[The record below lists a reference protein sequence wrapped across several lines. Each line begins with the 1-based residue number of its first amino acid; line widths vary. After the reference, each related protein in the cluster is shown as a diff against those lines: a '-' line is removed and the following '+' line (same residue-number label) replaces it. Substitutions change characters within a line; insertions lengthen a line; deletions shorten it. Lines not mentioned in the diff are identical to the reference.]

1 MKTMK
6 YLKLALLALVAAFA
20 TTSCMDDD
28 WKDPNSETSPY
39 GNNSIQEDKNQLK
52 TIAELKEI
60 YGKKQKDAINDTVR
74 IADGTQIKGIVTGN
88 DIEGNIYSQISI
100 QYECDKPN
108 GKPNEKVTS
117 GIIISVA
124 QGGLSGQLPIGQE
137 VLINVGGL
145 YYGTYRSQPQLGV
158 AYHDSSKDQ
167 NYPSRISRADWQN
180 RFKVI
185 GKPDASKIK
194 VQVFSTNPDTLK
206 GELNVAD
213 LLDADV
219 AYKYAGCLVTLKGVE
234 FAMGDGKTTL
244 APEDEGKTLGY
255 GVTRY
260 FKGYDKTNKQIGIR
274 TSCYAD
280 FAANLVP
287 QGVVDV
293 TGVLSC
299 YKSSAKYN
307 HTVQLALRR
316 FSDIKASE
324 SK

>member
-6 YLKLALLALVAAFA
+6 YLKLALLALVAVFA

-39 GNNSIQEDKNQLK
+39 GNNSIQEDKALLK
-52 TIAELKEI
+52 HIAELKEI
-60 YGKKQKDAINDTVR
+60 YGKKQKDEINDTVR

-88 DIEGNIYSQISI
+88 DVEGNIYSQISI
-100 QYECDKPN
+100 QDDSDKP
-108 GKPNEKVTS
+108 

-124 QGGLSGQLPIGQE
+124 QGGLSGQLQIGQE

-158 AYHDSSKDQ
+158 AYHDTSKDQ

-194 VQVFSTNPDTLK
+194 VQVFSTNPDASK

>member
-6 YLKLALLALVAAFA
+6 YLKLALLALVAVFA

-39 GNNSIQEDKNQLK
+39 GNNSIQETNVVS
-52 TIAELKEI
+52 IAELKNT
-60 YGKKQKDAINDTVR
+60 YGPKQKDEINDTVR

-100 QYECDKPN
+100 QDESDNPNKP
-108 GKPNEKVTS
+108 GEKVPS

-124 QGGLSGQLPIGQE
+124 QGGLSGQLQIGQE

-194 VQVFSTNPDTLK
+194 VKVFSTNPDTSK

>member
-6 YLKLALLALVAAFA
+6 YLKLALLALVAVFA

-39 GNNSIQEDKNQLK
+39 GNNSLNVDKEHLK
-52 TIAELKEI
+52 TIAELKEA
-60 YGKKQKDAINDTVR
+60 YEKNDGSVNYAVR
-74 IADGTQIKGIVTGN
+74 IADGTQIKGVVTGN
-88 DIEGNIYSQISI
+88 DVEGNIYSQISI
-100 QYECDKPN
+100 QDDSDKP
-108 GKPNEKVTS
+108 

-124 QGGLSGQLPIGQE
+124 QGGLSGQLQIGQE

-145 YYGTYRSQPQLGV
+145 YYGAYRSQPQLGV
-158 AYHDSSKDQ
+158 NYHDTSKDQ
-167 NYPSRISRADWQN
+167 YYPSRISRVDWQN

-194 VQVFSTNPDTLK
+194 VKVFSTNPDASK

-274 TSCYAD
+274 TSCYAE

-299 YKSSAKYN
+299 YKSNAKYN

>member
-6 YLKLALLALVAAFA
+6 YLKLALLALVAVFT

-39 GNNSIQEDKNQLK
+39 GNNSIQETNVMS
-52 TIAELKEI
+52 IAELKNT
-60 YGKKQKDAINDTVR
+60 YGPKQKDEINDTVR

-88 DIEGNIYSQISI
+88 DVEGNIYSQISI
-100 QYECDKPN
+100 QDDSDKP
-108 GKPNEKVTS
+108 

-124 QGGLSGQLPIGQE
+124 QGGLSGQLQIGQE

-145 YYGTYRSQPQLGV
+145 YYGAYRSQPQLGV

-167 NYPSRISRADWQN
+167 YYPSRISRADWQN

-194 VQVFSTNPDTLK
+194 VQVFSTNPDTSK

-260 FKGYDKTNKQIGIR
+260 FKGYDKTDKQIGIR
-274 TSCYAD
+274 TSCYAE

>member
-6 YLKLALLALVAAFA
+6 YLKLALLALVAVFA

-39 GNNSIQEDKNQLK
+39 GNNSIQETNVVS
-52 TIAELKEI
+52 IAELKNT
-60 YGKKQKDAINDTVR
+60 YGPKQKDEINDTVR

-88 DIEGNIYSQISI
+88 DVEGNIYNQISI
-100 QYECDKPN
+100 QDESDKP
-108 GKPNEKVTS
+108 

-124 QGGLSGQLPIGQE
+124 QGGLSGQLQIGQE

-194 VQVFSTNPDTLK
+194 VQVFSTNPDASK

-260 FKGYDKTNKQIGIR
+260 FKGYEKTNKQIGIR
-274 TSCYAD
+274 TSCYAE

-299 YKSSAKYN
+299 YKSSAKHN

-316 FSDIKASE
+316 LSDIKASE

>member
-1 MKTMK
+1 MK
-6 YLKLALLALVAAFA
+6 YLKLALLALVAVFA
-20 TTSCMDDD
+20 TASCMDDD
-28 WKDPNSETSPY
+28 WKEPNSETSPY
-39 GNNSIQEDKNQLK
+39 GNNSIQETNVVP
-52 TIAELKEI
+52 IAELKET

-88 DIEGNIYSQISI
+88 DIEGNIYSQIAI
-100 QYECDKPN
+100 QDESDKP
-108 GKPNEKVTS
+108 

-124 QGGLSGQLPIGQE
+124 QGGLSGQLQIGQE

-180 RFKVI
+180 RFKII

-194 VQVFSTNPDTLK
+194 VQVFSTNPDASK
-206 GELNVAD
+206 GELNIAD
-213 LLDADV
+213 LIQADV
-219 AYKYAGCLVTLKGVE
+219 AYKYAGCLVTLKDVE
-234 FAMGDGKTTL
+234 FVKGDGTTTL
-244 APEDEGKTLGY
+244 APESEGKDLGY

-280 FAANLVP
+280 FAAELVP
-287 QGVVDV
+287 QGKLDV

-299 YKSSAKYN
+299 YKSSDKYN

-316 FSDIKASE
+316 YADFKL
-324 SK
+324 K

>member
-6 YLKLALLALVAAFA
+6 YLKLALLALVAVFA

-39 GNNSIQEDKNQLK
+39 GNNSIQEDKDLLK
-52 TIAELKEI
+52 HIAELKEI
-60 YGKKQKDAINDTVR
+60 YGKKQKDEINDTVR

-100 QYECDKPN
+100 QDESDNPNKP
-108 GKPNEKVTS
+108 GEKVTS

-124 QGGLSGQLPIGQE
+124 QGGLSGQLQIGQE

-194 VQVFSTNPDTLK
+194 VQVFSTNPDVSK

>member
-1 MKTMK
+1 MKTIK
-6 YLKLALLALVAAFA
+6 YLKLALLALVAVFT

-39 GNNSIQEDKNQLK
+39 GNNSIQETNVMS
-52 TIAELKEI
+52 IAELKNT
-60 YGKKQKDAINDTVR
+60 YGPKQKDEINDTVR

-100 QYECDKPN
+100 QDDSDKP
-108 GKPNEKVTS
+108 

-124 QGGLSGQLPIGQE
+124 QGGLSGQLQIGQE

-194 VQVFSTNPDTLK
+194 VQVFSTNPDTSK

-274 TSCYAD
+274 TSCYAE

>member
-6 YLKLALLALVAAFA
+6 YLKLALLALVAVFA
-20 TTSCMDDD
+20 TASCMDDD

-39 GNNSIQEDKNQLK
+39 GNNSLNVDKEHLK
-52 TIAELKEI
+52 TIAELKEA
-60 YGKKQKDAINDTVR
+60 YEKNDGSVNYAVR

-88 DIEGNIYSQISI
+88 DVEGNIYSQISI
-100 QYECDKPN
+100 QDESDKP
-108 GKPNEKVTS
+108 

-124 QGGLSGQLPIGQE
+124 QGGLSGQLQIGQE

-145 YYGTYRSQPQLGV
+145 YYGAYRSQPQLGV
-158 AYHDSSKDQ
+158 NYHDTSKDQ
-167 NYPSRISRADWQN
+167 YYPSRISRADWQN

-194 VQVFSTNPDTLK
+194 VQVFSTNPDASK

>member
-6 YLKLALLALVAAFA
+6 YLKLALLALVAVFT

-39 GNNSIQEDKNQLK
+39 GNNSIQETNVMS
-52 TIAELKEI
+52 IAELKNT
-60 YGKKQKDAINDTVR
+60 YGPKQKDEINDTVR

-88 DIEGNIYSQISI
+88 DIEGNVYSQISI
-100 QYECDKPN
+100 QDDSDKP
-108 GKPNEKVTS
+108 

-124 QGGLSGQLPIGQE
+124 QGGLSGQLQIGQE

-194 VQVFSTNPDTLK
+194 VQVFSTNPDTSK

-274 TSCYAD
+274 TSCYAE

>member
-6 YLKLALLALVAAFA
+6 YLKLALLALVAVFA

-39 GNNSIQEDKNQLK
+39 GNNSIQEDKALLK

-100 QYECDKPN
+100 QDESDKP
-108 GKPNEKVTS
+108 

-124 QGGLSGQLPIGQE
+124 QGGLSGQLQIGQE

-194 VQVFSTNPDTLK
+194 VQVFSTNPDTSN

-274 TSCYAD
+274 TSCYAE

>member
-1 MKTMK
+1 M
-6 YLKLALLALVAAFA
+6 V
-20 TTSCMDDD
+20 
-28 WKDPNSETSPY
+28 
-39 GNNSIQEDKNQLK
+39 
-52 TIAELKEI
+52 TIAELKAK
-60 YGKKQKDAINDTVR
+60 YGPKQKDAINDTVR
-74 IADGTQIKGIVTGN
+74 IEDGTQIKGIVTGN
-88 DIEGNIYSQISI
+88 DIEGNIYSQIAI
-100 QYECDKPN
+100 QDESDKP
-108 GKPNEKVTS
+108 

-124 QGGLSGQLPIGQE
+124 QGGLSGQLQIGQE

-180 RFKVI
+180 RFKSI

-194 VQVFSTNPDTLK
+194 VQVFSTNPDASK
-206 GELNVAD
+206 GELNIAD
-213 LLDADV
+213 LIQADV
-219 AYKYAGCLVTLKGVE
+219 AYKYAGCLVTLKDVE
-234 FAMGDGKTTL
+234 FVKGDGTTTL
-244 APEDEGKTLGY
+244 APESEGKDLGY

-280 FAANLVP
+280 FAAELVP
-287 QGVVDV
+287 QGKLDV

-299 YKSSAKYN
+299 YKSSDKYN

-316 FSDIKASE
+316 YADFKL
-324 SK
+324 K

>member
-6 YLKLALLALVAAFA
+6 YLKLALLALVAVFA
-20 TTSCMDDD
+20 TTSCMDAD

-39 GNNSIQEDKNQLK
+39 GNNSIQETNVVS
-52 TIAELKEI
+52 IAELKNT
-60 YGKKQKDAINDTVR
+60 YGPKQKDEINDTVR

-88 DIEGNIYSQISI
+88 DVEGNIYSQISI
-100 QYECDKPN
+100 QDESDKP
-108 GKPNEKVTS
+108 

-124 QGGLSGQLPIGQE
+124 QGGLSGQLQIGQE

-185 GKPDASKIK
+185 GKPNASKIK
-194 VQVFSTNPDTLK
+194 VQVFSTNPDASK

>member
-1 MKTMK
+1 MK
-6 YLKLALLALVAAFA
+6 YLKLALLALVAVFA
-20 TTSCMDDD
+20 TASCMDDD
-28 WKDPNSETSPY
+28 WKEPNSETSPY
-39 GNNSIQEDKNQLK
+39 GNNSIQETNVV
-52 TIAELKEI
+52 TIAELKAK
-60 YGKKQKDAINDTVR
+60 YGPKQKDAINDTVR

-88 DIEGNIYSQISI
+88 DIEGNIYSQIAI
-100 QYECDKPN
+100 QDESDKP
-108 GKPNEKVTS
+108 

-124 QGGLSGQLPIGQE
+124 QGGLSGQLQIGQE

-180 RFKVI
+180 RFKAI

-194 VQVFSTNPDTLK
+194 VQVFCANPDASK
-206 GELNVAD
+206 GELNIAD
-213 LLDADV
+213 LIQADV
-219 AYKYAGCLVTLKGVE
+219 AYKYAGCLVTLKDVE
-234 FAMGDGKTTL
+234 FVKGDGTTTL
-244 APEDEGKTLGY
+244 APESEGKDLGY

-280 FAANLVP
+280 FAAELVP
-287 QGVVDV
+287 QGKLDV

-299 YKSSAKYN
+299 YKSSDKYN

-316 FSDIKASE
+316 YADFKL
-324 SK
+324 K

>member
-6 YLKLALLALVAAFA
+6 YLKLAILALVAVFA
-20 TTSCMDDD
+20 TASCMDDD

-39 GNNSIQEDKNQLK
+39 GNNSIQETNVMP
-52 TIAELKEI
+52 IAELKKAYE
-60 YGKKQKDAINDTVR
+60 KNDGSVNYVVR
-74 IADGTQIKGIVTGN
+74 IADGTQIKGVVTGN

-100 QYECDKPN
+100 QDDSDKP
-108 GKPNEKVTS
+108 

-124 QGGLSGQLPIGQE
+124 QGGLSGQLQIGQE

-145 YYGTYRSQPQLGV
+145 YYGAYRSQPQLGV
-158 AYHDSSKDQ
+158 NYHDTSKDQ
-167 NYPSRISRADWQN
+167 YYPSRISRADWQN

-194 VQVFSTNPDTLK
+194 VQVFSTNPDASK

>member
-6 YLKLALLALVAAFA
+6 YLKLALLALVAVFA

-39 GNNSIQEDKNQLK
+39 GNNSIQETNVMSIDSLK
-52 TIAELKEI
+52 II
-60 YGKKQKDAINDTVR
+60 YGPKQKDEINDTVR

-100 QYECDKPN
+100 QDDSDKP
-108 GKPNEKVTS
+108 

-124 QGGLSGQLPIGQE
+124 QGGLSGQLQIGQE

-194 VQVFSTNPDTLK
+194 VQVFSTNPDASK

-274 TSCYAD
+274 TSCYAE

>member
-1 MKTMK
+1 MK
-6 YLKLALLALVAAFA
+6 YLKLALLALVAVFA
-20 TTSCMDDD
+20 TASCMDDD
-28 WKDPNSETSPY
+28 WKEPNSETSPY
-39 GNNSIQEDKNQLK
+39 GNNSIQETNVVS
-52 TIAELKEI
+52 IAELKET
-60 YGKKQKDAINDTVR
+60 YGKKQKDKINDMVR

-88 DIEGNIYSQISI
+88 DIEGNIYSQIAI
-100 QYECDKPN
+100 QDESDKPN
-108 GKPNEKVTS
+108 KPGEKVPS

-124 QGGLSGQLPIGQE
+124 QGGLSGQLQIGQE

-180 RFKVI
+180 RFKII

-194 VQVFSTNPDTLK
+194 VQVFSTNPDASK
-206 GELNVAD
+206 GELNIAD
-213 LLDADV
+213 LIQADV
-219 AYKYAGCLVTLKGVE
+219 AYKYAGCLVTLKDVE
-234 FAMGDGKTTL
+234 FVNGDGTTTL
-244 APEDEGKTLGY
+244 APESEGKDLGY

-280 FAANLVP
+280 FAAELVP
-287 QGVVDV
+287 QGKLDV

-299 YKSSAKYN
+299 YKSSDKYN

-316 FSDIKASE
+316 YADFKL
-324 SK
+324 K

>member
-1 MKTMK
+1 MK
-6 YLKLALLALVAAFA
+6 YLKLALLALVAVFA
-20 TTSCMDDD
+20 TASCMDDD
-28 WKDPNSETSPY
+28 WKEPNSETSPY
-39 GNNSIQEDKNQLK
+39 GNNSIQENKELLMS
-52 TIAELKEI
+52 IAELKDT

-88 DIEGNIYSQISI
+88 DIEGNIYSQIAI
-100 QYECDKPN
+100 QDESDEPN
-108 GKPNEKVTS
+108 GKPGKKVPS

-124 QGGLSGQLPIGQE
+124 QGGLSGQLQIGQE

-180 RFKVI
+180 RFKII

-194 VQVFSTNPDTLK
+194 VQVFSTNPDASK
-206 GELNVAD
+206 GELNIAD
-213 LLDADV
+213 LIQADV
-219 AYKYAGCLVTLKGVE
+219 AYKYAGCLVTLKDVE
-234 FAMGDGKTTL
+234 FVKGDGTTTL
-244 APEDEGKTLGY
+244 APESEGKDLGY

-280 FAANLVP
+280 FAAELVP
-287 QGVVDV
+287 QGKLDV

-299 YKSSAKYN
+299 YKSSDKYN

-316 FSDIKASE
+316 YADFKV
-324 SK
+324 K

>member
-6 YLKLALLALVAAFA
+6 YLKLALLALVAVFA

-39 GNNSIQEDKNQLK
+39 GNNSIQETNVVS
-52 TIAELKEI
+52 IAELKNT
-60 YGKKQKDAINDTVR
+60 YGPKQKDEINDTVR

-88 DIEGNIYSQISI
+88 DVEGNIYSQISI
-100 QYECDKPN
+100 QDESDKP
-108 GKPNEKVTS
+108 

-124 QGGLSGQLPIGQE
+124 QGGLSGQLQIGQE

-194 VQVFSTNPDTLK
+194 VQVFSTNPDASK

-316 FSDIKASE
+316 FSDIKSSE

>member
-6 YLKLALLALVAAFA
+6 YLKLALLALVAVFA

-39 GNNSIQEDKNQLK
+39 GNNSIQETNVVS
-52 TIAELKEI
+52 IAELKNT
-60 YGKKQKDAINDTVR
+60 YSPKQKDEINDTVR

-88 DIEGNIYSQISI
+88 DVEGNIYSQISI
-100 QYECDKPN
+100 QDESDKP
-108 GKPNEKVTS
+108 

-124 QGGLSGQLPIGQE
+124 QGGLSGQLQIGQE

-194 VQVFSTNPDTLK
+194 VQVFSTNPDASK

-234 FAMGDGKTTL
+234 FAMGDGKTTF

-274 TSCYAD
+274 TSCYAE

>member
-6 YLKLALLALVAAFA
+6 YLKLALLALVAVFA
-20 TTSCMDDD
+20 TASCMDDD

-39 GNNSIQEDKNQLK
+39 GNNSIQETNVVS
-52 TIAELKEI
+52 IAELKNT
-60 YGKKQKDAINDTVR
+60 YGPKQKDEINDTVR

-100 QYECDKPN
+100 QDESDKP
-108 GKPNEKVTS
+108 

-124 QGGLSGQLPIGQE
+124 QGGLSGQLQIGQE

-185 GKPDASKIK
+185 GKPNASKIK
-194 VQVFSTNPDTLK
+194 VQVFSTNPDASK
-206 GELNVAD
+206 KELNVAD

>member
-1 MKTMK
+1 MK
-6 YLKLALLALVAAFA
+6 YLKLALLALVAVFA

-39 GNNSIQEDKNQLK
+39 GNNSIQETNVVS
-52 TIAELKEI
+52 IAELKNT
-60 YGKKQKDAINDTVR
+60 YGPKQKDEINDTVR

-100 QYECDKPN
+100 QDDSDKP
-108 GKPNEKVTS
+108 

-124 QGGLSGQLPIGQE
+124 QGGLSGQLQIGQE

-194 VQVFSTNPDTLK
+194 VQVFSTNPDASK

>member
-6 YLKLALLALVAAFA
+6 YLKLALLALVAVFV

-39 GNNSIQEDKNQLK
+39 GNNSIQETNVVS
-52 TIAELKEI
+52 IAELKNT
-60 YGKKQKDAINDTVR
+60 YGPKQKDEINDTVR

-88 DIEGNIYSQISI
+88 DVEGNIYSQISI
-100 QYECDKPN
+100 QDESDKP
-108 GKPNEKVTS
+108 

-124 QGGLSGQLPIGQE
+124 QGGLSGQLQIGQE

-185 GKPDASKIK
+185 GKPNASKIK
-194 VQVFSTNPDTLK
+194 VQVFSTNPDASK

>member
-6 YLKLALLALVAAFA
+6 YLKLALLALVAVFA
-20 TTSCMDDD
+20 TASCMDDD
-28 WKDPNSETSPY
+28 WKEPNSETSPY
-39 GNNSIQEDKNQLK
+39 GNNSIQENKELLK
-52 TIAELKEI
+52 SIAELKET
-60 YGKKQKDAINDTVR
+60 YGKNQKDKINDMVR

-88 DIEGNIYSQISI
+88 DIEGNIYSQIAI
-100 QYECDKPN
+100 QDESDKP
-108 GKPNEKVTS
+108 

-124 QGGLSGQLPIGQE
+124 QGGLSGQLQIGQE

-158 AYHDSSKDQ
+158 AYHDSSKNQ

-180 RFKVI
+180 RFKII

-194 VQVFSTNPDTLK
+194 VQVFSTNPDASK
-206 GELNVAD
+206 GELNIAD
-213 LLDADV
+213 LIQADV
-219 AYKYAGCLVTLKGVE
+219 AYKYAGCLVTLKDVE
-234 FAMGDGKTTL
+234 FVKGDGTTTL
-244 APEDEGKTLGY
+244 APEAEGKDLGY

-280 FAANLVP
+280 FAAELVP
-287 QGVVDV
+287 QGKLDV
-293 TGVLSC
+293 TGVLTC
-299 YKSSAKYN
+299 YKSKEGYN

-316 FSDIKASE
+316 YADFKL
-324 SK
+324 K

>member
-6 YLKLALLALVAAFA
+6 YLKLALLALVAVFA

-39 GNNSIQEDKNQLK
+39 GNNSIQETNVVS
-52 TIAELKEI
+52 IAELKNT
-60 YGKKQKDAINDTVR
+60 YGSKQKDEINDTVR

-100 QYECDKPN
+100 QDESDKP
-108 GKPNEKVTS
+108 

-124 QGGLSGQLPIGQE
+124 QGGLSGQLQIGQE

-194 VQVFSTNPDTLK
+194 VQVFSTNPKTSK

-274 TSCYAD
+274 TSCYAE

>member
-6 YLKLALLALVAAFA
+6 YLKLTLLALVAVFA
-20 TTSCMDDD
+20 TASCMDDD
-28 WKDPNSETSPY
+28 WKDPNSQTSPY
-39 GNNSIQEDKNQLK
+39 GNNSIQETNVVP
-52 TIAELKEI
+52 IAELKAK
-60 YGKKQKDAINDTVR
+60 YGRKQKDAINDTVR
-74 IADGTQIKGIVTGN
+74 IDEGTQIKGIVTGN

-100 QYECDKPN
+100 QDESDKP
-108 GKPNEKVTS
+108 

-124 QGGLSGQLPIGQE
+124 QGGLSGQLQIGQE

-158 AYHDSSKDQ
+158 AYHDSSKNQ

-180 RFKVI
+180 RFKAI
-185 GKPDASKIK
+185 GMPDASKIK
-194 VQVFSTNPDTLK
+194 VQVFSTNPDASK
-206 GELNVAD
+206 GELNVAN

-244 APEDEGKTLGY
+244 APEAEGKDLGY

-280 FAANLVP
+280 
-287 QGVVDV
+287 
-293 TGVLSC
+293 
-299 YKSSAKYN
+299 
-307 HTVQLALRR
+307 
-316 FSDIKASE
+316 
-324 SK
+324 

>member
-1 MKTMK
+1 M
-6 YLKLALLALVAAFA
+6 V
-20 TTSCMDDD
+20 S
-28 WKDPNSETSPY
+28 
-39 GNNSIQEDKNQLK
+39 
-52 TIAELKEI
+52 IAELKAK
-60 YGKKQKDAINDTVR
+60 YGPKQKDAINDTVR
-74 IADGTQIKGIVTGN
+74 IEDGTQIKGIVTGN
-88 DIEGNIYSQISI
+88 DIEGNIYSQIAI
-100 QYECDKPN
+100 QDESDKP
-108 GKPNEKVTS
+108 

-124 QGGLSGQLPIGQE
+124 QGGLSGQLQIGQE

-180 RFKVI
+180 RFKII

-194 VQVFSTNPDTLK
+194 VQVFSTNPDASK
-206 GELNVAD
+206 GELNIAD
-213 LLDADV
+213 LIQADV
-219 AYKYAGCLVTLKGVE
+219 AYKYAGCLVTLKDVE
-234 FAMGDGKTTL
+234 FVKGDGTTTL
-244 APEDEGKTLGY
+244 APESEGKDLGY

-280 FAANLVP
+280 FAAELVP
-287 QGVVDV
+287 QGKLDV

-299 YKSSAKYN
+299 YKSSDKYN

-316 FSDIKASE
+316 YADFKL
-324 SK
+324 K

>member
-6 YLKLALLALVAAFA
+6 YLKLALLALVAVFA
-20 TTSCMDDD
+20 TASCMDDD

-39 GNNSIQEDKNQLK
+39 GNNSIQETNVVS
-52 TIAELKEI
+52 IAELKNT
-60 YGKKQKDAINDTVR
+60 YGKKQKDEINDTVR

-100 QYECDKPN
+100 QDESDKP
-108 GKPNEKVTS
+108 

-124 QGGLSGQLPIGQE
+124 QGGLSGQLQIGQE

-194 VQVFSTNPDTLK
+194 VQVFSTNPDASK

-260 FKGYDKTNKQIGIR
+260 FKGYEKTNKQIGIR
-274 TSCYAD
+274 TSCYAE

-316 FSDIKASE
+316 LSDIKASE

>member
-6 YLKLALLALVAAFA
+6 YLKLALLALVAVFA

-39 GNNSIQEDKNQLK
+39 GNNSIQETNVVS
-52 TIAELKEI
+52 IAELKNT
-60 YGKKQKDAINDTVR
+60 YGPKQKDEINDTVR

-100 QYECDKPN
+100 QDESDKP
-108 GKPNEKVTS
+108 

-124 QGGLSGQLPIGQE
+124 QGGLSGQLQIGQE

-194 VQVFSTNPDTLK
+194 VQVFSTNPDASK

-274 TSCYAD
+274 TSCYAE

-287 QGVVDV
+287 QGMVDV

>member
-6 YLKLALLALVAAFA
+6 YLKLALLALVAVFA

-39 GNNSIQEDKNQLK
+39 GNNSIQETNVVS
-52 TIAELKEI
+52 IAELKNT
-60 YGKKQKDAINDTVR
+60 YGPKQKDEINDTVR

-88 DIEGNIYSQISI
+88 DVEGNIYSQISI
-100 QYECDKPN
+100 QDDSDKP
-108 GKPNEKVTS
+108 

-124 QGGLSGQLPIGQE
+124 QGGLSGQLQIGQE

-194 VQVFSTNPDTLK
+194 VQVFSTNPNASK

>member
-6 YLKLALLALVAAFA
+6 YLKLALLALVAVFA

-28 WKDPNSETSPY
+28 WKEPNSETSPY
-39 GNNSIQEDKNQLK
+39 GNNSLNVDKEHLK
-52 TIAELKEI
+52 TIAELKEA
-60 YGKKQKDAINDTVR
+60 YEKNDGSVNYAVR
-74 IADGTQIKGIVTGN
+74 IADGTQIKGVVTGN
-88 DIEGNIYSQISI
+88 DVEGNIYSQISI
-100 QYECDKPN
+100 QDESDKP
-108 GKPNEKVTS
+108 

-124 QGGLSGQLPIGQE
+124 QGGLSGQLQIGQE

-145 YYGTYRSQPQLGV
+145 YYGAYRSQPQLGV
-158 AYHDSSKDQ
+158 NYHDTSKDQ
-167 NYPSRISRADWQN
+167 YYPSRISRADWQN

-194 VQVFSTNPDTLK
+194 VQVFSTNPDTSN

-274 TSCYAD
+274 TSCYAE

>member
-1 MKTMK
+1 MK
-6 YLKLALLALVAAFA
+6 YLKLALLALVAVFT

-39 GNNSIQEDKNQLK
+39 GNNSIQETNVMS
-52 TIAELKEI
+52 IAELKNT
-60 YGKKQKDAINDTVR
+60 YGPKQKDEINDTVR

-100 QYECDKPN
+100 QDDSDKP
-108 GKPNEKVTS
+108 

-124 QGGLSGQLPIGQE
+124 QGGLSGQLQIGQE

-194 VQVFSTNPDTLK
+194 VQVFSTNPDASK

-274 TSCYAD
+274 TSCYAE

>member
-6 YLKLALLALVAAFA
+6 YLKLALLALVAVFT

-39 GNNSIQEDKNQLK
+39 GNNSIQETNVVS
-52 TIAELKEI
+52 IAELKNT
-60 YGKKQKDAINDTVR
+60 YGPKQKDEINDTVR

-100 QYECDKPN
+100 QDESDKP
-108 GKPNEKVTS
+108 

-124 QGGLSGQLPIGQE
+124 QGGLSGQLQIGQE

-194 VQVFSTNPDTLK
+194 VQVFSTNPDASK

-274 TSCYAD
+274 TSCYAE

>member
-6 YLKLALLALVAAFA
+6 YLKLALLALVAVFA

-39 GNNSIQEDKNQLK
+39 GNNSIQETNVVSIAKLKN
-52 TIAELKEI
+52 T
-60 YGKKQKDAINDTVR
+60 YGPKQKDEINDTVR

-88 DIEGNIYSQISI
+88 DVEGNIYSQISI
-100 QYECDKPN
+100 QDDSDKP
-108 GKPNEKVTS
+108 

-124 QGGLSGQLPIGQE
+124 QGGLSGQLQIGQE

-194 VQVFSTNPDTLK
+194 VQVFSTNPDASK
-206 GELNVAD
+206 GEINVAD

>member
-6 YLKLALLALVAAFA
+6 YLKLALLALVAVFA

-39 GNNSIQEDKNQLK
+39 GNNSIQETNVVSIAKLKN
-52 TIAELKEI
+52 T
-60 YGKKQKDAINDTVR
+60 YGPKQKDEINDTVR

-100 QYECDKPN
+100 QDESDKP
-108 GKPNEKVTS
+108 

-124 QGGLSGQLPIGQE
+124 QGGLSGQLQIGQE

-185 GKPDASKIK
+185 GKPNASKIK
-194 VQVFSTNPDTLK
+194 VQVFSTNPDASK
-206 GELNVAD
+206 KELNVAD

>member
-6 YLKLALLALVAAFA
+6 YLKLALLALVAVFA

-39 GNNSIQEDKNQLK
+39 GNNSIQETNVVSIAKLKN
-52 TIAELKEI
+52 T
-60 YGKKQKDAINDTVR
+60 YGPKQKDEINDTVR

-100 QYECDKPN
+100 QDESDKP
-108 GKPNEKVTS
+108 

-124 QGGLSGQLPIGQE
+124 QGGLSGQLQIGQE

-185 GKPDASKIK
+185 GKPNASKIK
-194 VQVFSTNPDTLK
+194 VQVFSTNPDASK
-206 GELNVAD
+206 KELNVAD

-274 TSCYAD
+274 TSCYAE

>member
-6 YLKLALLALVAAFA
+6 YLKLALLALVAVFA
-20 TTSCMDDD
+20 TASCMDDD

-39 GNNSIQEDKNQLK
+39 GNNSIQEDKDLLK
-52 TIAELKEI
+52 PIAELKEI
-60 YGKKQKDAINDTVR
+60 YGKKQKDEINDTVR

-88 DIEGNIYSQISI
+88 DVEGNIYSQISI
-100 QYECDKPN
+100 QDDSDKP
-108 GKPNEKVTS
+108 

-124 QGGLSGQLPIGQE
+124 QGGLSGQLQIGQE

-194 VQVFSTNPDTLK
+194 VQVFSTNPDASK

>member
-6 YLKLALLALVAAFA
+6 YLKLALLALVAVFA

-39 GNNSIQEDKNQLK
+39 GNNSIQETNVVS
-52 TIAELKEI
+52 IAELKNT
-60 YGKKQKDAINDTVR
+60 YGPKQKDEINDTVR

-100 QYECDKPN
+100 QDDSDKP
-108 GKPNEKVTS
+108 

-124 QGGLSGQLPIGQE
+124 QGGLSGQLQIGQE

-185 GKPDASKIK
+185 GKLNASKIK
-194 VQVFSTNPDTLK
+194 VQVFSTNPDASK

-274 TSCYAD
+274 TSCYAE

>member
-6 YLKLALLALVAAFA
+6 YLKLALLALVAVFA

-100 QYECDKPN
+100 QDDSDKP
-108 GKPNEKVTS
+108 

-124 QGGLSGQLPIGQE
+124 QGGLSGQLQIGQE

-185 GKPDASKIK
+185 GKPNASKIK
-194 VQVFSTNPDTLK
+194 VQVFSTNPDASK

-274 TSCYAD
+274 TSCYAE